1 MEYMRI
7 LSGGGE
13 PLPVFSTILPALEDI
28 RVFPDLLEP
37 IYREAVAL
45 DEPMFDRLRFALLR
59 VQIYAD
65 IHRNEDMERAQKLK
79 YVGQVLEKVIFGS
92 LLMEHDDI
100 SASMPDE

>member
-1 MEYMRI
+1 MDAMGI
-7 LSGGGE
+7 LTGGEE
-13 PLPVFSTILPALEDI
+13 PLPVYSTIIPALDDI
-28 RVFPDLLEP
+28 RVFPALLEP

-45 DEPMFDRLRFALLR
+45 DEPMLDRLRFALIR

-92 LLMEHDDI
+92 LLMEHEGNFG
-100 SASMPDE
+100 STEE

>member
-7 LSGGGE
+7 LSGGE
-13 PLPVFSTILPALEDI
+13 QPLPVFSTILPALEDV
-28 RVFPDLLEP
+28 RLFPDLIEP
-37 IYREAVAL
+37 IYREAIAL
-45 DEPMFDRLRFALLR
+45 DEPALDRLRFCLLR

-92 LLMEHDDI
+92 LLMEHDGI
-100 SASMPDE
+100 SGSMPEE

>member
-7 LSGGGE
+7 LSGGEE

-28 RVFPDLLEP
+28 RLFPDLLEP
-37 IYREAVAL
+37 LYREAIAL
-45 DEPMFDRLRFALLR
+45 DEPALDRLRFGLLR

-92 LLMEHDDI
+92 LLMEHDEI
-100 SASMPDE
+100 SSTMPEE

>member
-7 LSGGGE
+7 LSGGEE
-13 PLPVFSTILPALEDI
+13 PLPVFSTIVPALEDI
-28 RVFPDLLEP
+28 RLFPDLLEP
-37 IYREAVAL
+37 VYREAITL
-45 DEPMFDRLRFALLR
+45 DEPALDRLRFGLLR

-92 LLMEHDDI
+92 LLMEHDGI
-100 SASMPDE
+100 SGSMPEE

>member
-7 LSGGGE
+7 LSGREE
-13 PLPVFSTILPALEDI
+13 PLPVFSTLLPALEDV
-28 RVFPDLLEP
+28 RLFPDLIEP
-37 IYREAVAL
+37 VYREAIAL
-45 DEPMFDRLRFALLR
+45 DEPALDRLRFGLLR

-92 LLMEHDDI
+92 LLMEHEGI
-100 SASMPDE
+100 SGSMPDE

>member
-1 MEYMRI
+1 MEYMHV
-7 LSGGGE
+7 LAGGEE

-28 RVFPDLLEP
+28 RVFPDLIET
-37 IYREAVAL
+37 IYREAIAF
-45 DEPMFDRLRFALLR
+45 DEPTLDRLRFALLR

-92 LLMEHDDI
+92 LLMEHDGI
-100 SASMPDE
+100 PGSMPEE